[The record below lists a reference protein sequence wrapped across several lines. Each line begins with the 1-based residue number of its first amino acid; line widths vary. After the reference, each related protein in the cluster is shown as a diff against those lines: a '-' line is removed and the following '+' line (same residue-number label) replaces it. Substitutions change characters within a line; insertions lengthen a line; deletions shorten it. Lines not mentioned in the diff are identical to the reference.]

1 MASLYHFRWTR
12 PGIGDIL
19 VVATIEEKFNQQD
32 LINIVDQETLGEHP
46 YPDALVVIVPK
57 DVAAAVKTTVKR
69 SIASGPTLR
78 LANATIPVLVVEF
91 DPRGKLKATK
101 SSMIQGAI
109 SLTENDFKGMLKAG
123 IANLAQ
129 KREAVLVAPLGHH
142 FVHPRKR
149 HSAAFLRAANMLIQG
164 EEIGFLSLV
173 LLPHLNDNI
182 KKIWVDSSSIASLV
196 YSAYLLKSRLN
207 GTFFAPQIESFSS
220 YEGIKNLTVQD
231 PEREVVLIS
240 ATATGSLPKEVS
252 NLTRLPDNRVITLF
266 STAEEVT
273 GTLIFDA
280 RTAMSKPELAALKVH
295 EETDCEWCRDGSRT
309 ITFVGDQ
316 FLADAATVSAHIVV
330 QTDAPPSLKKVMN
343 KYRGKRAFSLKRDAV
358 RNVHRLHIDL
368 DKTLLDEEARDQ
380 IRILLR
386 RHAPASSSH
395 VLAVGENDS
404 QKFAEIVADEIANLG
419 LPRPRQLDANN
430 LTKEDESR
438 HGVIVV
444 SASIGAGE
452 SLQDASRD
460 LREPF
465 KNLPRTFFAGLRKHA
480 VATHQTTLQ
489 RDLEHNNDAPKHV
502 ICVVDEMTLPH
513 PNQFSAWAA
522 ELLWQAVAN
531 DLRMNDHIN
540 PALPKVEERIA
551 VLSGD
556 ISADQFFLPTGA
568 GSALRLRP
576 SFAFWDPDYDC
587 TITHGDVFATIS
599 SILENCRKVSKAGQT
614 KAPLAQS
621 PFHYAVLASEN
632 FTRFNDGIIQAC
644 FLRAAFPHELNFANA
659 ETAQHSVK
667 ICNMIL
673 KMLSDAEDTQGEAC
687 LEFLVALATKRISL
701 ASGDIAR
708 LADHPRLGLPDLIAL
723 TLPYAV
729 GKAVDYTDGGDAGD
743 PPA

>member
-1 MASLYHFRWTR
+1 MASLYHFRWTK

-19 VVATIEEKFNQQD
+19 VVVTTEEKFNQQD
-32 LINIVDQETLGEHP
+32 LTNIVDQETLGEHP
-46 YPDALVVIVPK
+46 YPDALVVIAPK
-57 DVAAAVKTTVKR
+57 DVAAAVKTSVKR

-91 DPRGKLKATK
+91 DPRGRLKVTK
-101 SSMIQGAI
+101 SSAIQGTI
-109 SLTENDFKGMLKAG
+109 SLTDNDFKGMLQAG
-123 IANLAQ
+123 IVNLAQ
-129 KREAVLVAPLGHH
+129 KREAVLVAPPGHH

-182 KKIWVDSSSIASLV
+182 QKIWVDSSSIASLV

-207 GTFFAPQIESFSS
+207 GTFLTPRIESFSS

-252 NLTRLPDNRVITLF
+252 NLTKLPDNRVITLF

-280 RTAMSKPELAALKVH
+280 RAAMSKAELAALRVH

-330 QTDAPPSLKKVMN
+330 HTDAPPSLKKVMK
-343 KYRGKRAFSLKRDAV
+343 KYRGKRAFSLKRDPV
-358 RNVHRLHIDL
+358 RNVHRLHVDL

-386 RHAPASSSH
+386 RHAPASTSH

-404 QKFAEIVADEIANLG
+404 RKFAEIVADEIANFG

-430 LTKEDESR
+430 LIKEDEDR

-444 SASIGAGE
+444 SASIGAGQ

-465 KNLPRTFFAGLRKHA
+465 KSLPRTFFAGLRKHA

-513 PNQFSAWAA
+513 PNQFSAWAT
-522 ELLWQAVAN
+522 ELRFWHAVAN
-531 DLRMNDHIN
+531 DLRMNDPIN
-540 PALPKVEERIA
+540 PALPKVEERIV

-556 ISADQFFLPTGA
+556 ISADHFFLPTGA
-568 GSALRLRP
+568 GFALRLRP
-576 SFAFWDPDYDC
+576 SFAFWDPDYDG
-587 TITHGDVFATIS
+587 TITQGDVFATIS
-599 SILENCRKVSKAGQT
+599 SILESCRKVSKAGQT

-644 FLRAAFPHELNFANA
+644 FLRAAFPHELNFAHA

-673 KMLSDAEDTQGEAC
+673 KMLSDAQDTQAEAC

-701 ASGDIAR
+701 ASGDVAR
-708 LADHPRLGLPDLIAL
+708 LAGHPRLGLPDLIAL
-723 TLPYAV
+723 TLAYAV
-729 GKAVDYTDGGDAGD
+729 GKAVDHTDEGAVD